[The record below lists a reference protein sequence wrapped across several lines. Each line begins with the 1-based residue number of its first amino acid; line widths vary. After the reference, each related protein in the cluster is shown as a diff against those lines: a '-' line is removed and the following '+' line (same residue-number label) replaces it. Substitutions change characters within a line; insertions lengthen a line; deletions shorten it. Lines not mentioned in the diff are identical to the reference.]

1 MAAADPIGCLF
12 NRSLGMHTESAL
24 SACLCQSQVASRGPP
39 APTYFQHEPVL
50 AGECR
55 MAHTW

>member
-1 MAAADPIGCLF
+1 MAAAGPIGCLF
-12 NRSLGMHTESAL
+12 SRSLGICRELVCAL
-24 SACLCQSQVASRGPP
+24 CLCQSRVAYRGSPD
-39 APTYFQHEPVL
+39 PTYFQQESML